1 MKVLRLAF
9 VPAVLLF
16 VLLLAAAPA
25 FAQKGPALT
34 PEVLKEIQSSFTLD
48 AQTRAL
54 MNAITSN
61 DIKSLALNR
70 ELYNRHDDLFN
81 YKVDAKGITDQASSG
96 RCWLFAGLNIMRPAV
111 MKKHNLSAFEF
122 SQPYL
127 FFWDK
132 LEKANLFLEAVI
144 ETRDRDLDDRE
155 LQVLTKD
162 PIPDGGWW
170 SFVVVLIDK
179 YGAVPKE
186 VMPETNNTKNTGM
199 MNTLLSRLLRR
210 DAVELRA
217 MAAKGA
223 KGPALEARKIAML
236 KDVYRLLV
244 LHLGLPPAEF
254 VWRYED
260 KDGKIH
266 EAKHT
271 PLSFYRDAAGVKLG
285 DYVAIFDHPAKP
297 YGKYYRIK
305 YDRNLADAPDMDFVN
320 MSIRDV
326 KGFVLKALYAGE
338 PVWFAADAGAEND
351 KKDGIFALGMY
362 DYASLLGV
370 NMELT
375 KAERILYFDSSPN
388 HAMVFV
394 GADTLAGG
402 KPAKWRVEN
411 SWGTDIGDKGYW
423 TMYDDW
429 FDQFVYGVIVNKSF
443 VSPEVLSILATKP
456 ETLPAWDPMREMLR

>member
-1 MKVLRLAF
+1 MKGHRAIFVTAAVSLA
-9 VPAVLLF
+9 
-16 VLLLAAAPA
+16 LLLASQAA

-34 PEVLKEIQSSFTLD
+34 PEVLKELRASFTLD

-54 MNAITSN
+54 MNAITNN
-61 DIKSLALNR
+61 DLKSLALNR
-70 ELYNRHDDLFN
+70 ELYNKSDDVFN
-81 YKVDAKGITDQASSG
+81 YKVDAKGITDQAMSG

-111 MKKHNLSAFEF
+111 MKKYNLSEFEF
-122 SQPYL
+122 SQTYL

-170 SFVVVLIDK
+170 SFVVALIDK

-186 VMPETNNTKNTGM
+186 VMAETNNTKNTGM
-199 MNTLLSRLLRR
+199 MNVLLARLLRH

-223 KGPALEARKIAML
+223 KVSALEARRVEML
-236 KDVYRLLV
+236 KDVYRVLV
-244 LHLGLPPAEF
+244 FSFGLPPDTF

-260 KDGKIH
+260 KDDKAH
-266 EAKHT
+266 EATYT
-271 PLSFYRDAAGVKLG
+271 PLAFYKDVAGVNLG
-285 DYVAIFDHPAKP
+285 DYVAIFDHPGKP
-297 YGKYYRIK
+297 YNKHYLLK

-362 DYASLLGV
+362 DFHSLLGV
-370 NMELT
+370 NMDLS
-375 KAERILYFDSSPN
+375 KKDRILYFDSSPN

-394 GADTLAGG
+394 GADTLAG
-402 KPAKWRVEN
+402 KPLKWRVEN
-411 SWGTDIGDKGYW
+411 SWGTDVGDKGYW

-429 FDQFVYGVIVNKSF
+429 FDQYVYGVIVNKSYL
-443 VSPEVLSILATKP
+443 PESVLAILSMKP
-456 ETLPAWDPMREMLR
+456 ETLPAWDPMREMFR

>member
-1 MKVLRLAF
+1 MKARRAAF
-9 VPAVLLF
+9 IPAILLF
-16 VLLLAAAPA
+16 ALLLVSPAA

-34 PEVLKEIQSSFTLD
+34 PEVLKEIQGSFKLD

-54 MNAITSN
+54 MNAITNN
-61 DIKSLALNR
+61 DVKSLALNR

-81 YKVDAKGITDQASSG
+81 YKVAAKGITDQASSG

-111 MKKHNLSAFEF
+111 MKKYNLSEFEL

-132 LEKANLFLEAVI
+132 LEKANLFLEIVI
-144 ETRDRDLDDRE
+144 ETHGRDLDDRE

-170 SFVVVLIDK
+170 SFVVALVDK
-179 YGAVPKE
+179 YGAVPKDL
-186 VMPETNNTKNTGM
+186 MPETNNTKSTGM
-199 MNTLLSRLLRR
+199 MNALLARLMRH

-217 MAAKGA
+217 MAANGA
-223 KGPALEARKIAML
+223 KGPALQARKVEML

-244 LHLGLPPAEF
+244 LHLGLPPQEF

-260 KDGKIH
+260 KDDKIH
-266 EAKHT
+266 EAKYT
-271 PLSFYRDAAGVKLG
+271 PLSFYKEVVGVNLA

-297 YGKYYRIK
+297 YNKYYRLK

-320 MSIRDV
+320 MRIQDV
-326 KGFVLKALYAGE
+326 KGFVLKALFSGE

-362 DYASLLGV
+362 DFRSLLGV
-370 NMELT
+370 NMDLT

-394 GADTLAGG
+394 GADTLGG
-402 KPAKWRVEN
+402 AATKWRVEN
-411 SWGTDIGDKGYW
+411 SWGTDIGAKGYW
-423 TMYDDW
+423 TMYDSW
-429 FDQFVYGVIVNKSF
+429 FDEYVYGVIVNKSF
-443 VSPEVLSILATKP
+443 LPGDVLSLLATKP
-456 ETLPAWDPMREMLR
+456 EILPAWDPMREMFR